1 MDYSFL
7 LLLLITA
14 SAPLPVQ
21 SSNRRR
27 RSNAL
32 HDDNSPKIVLQCRQ
46 LNPEYWH
53 KNPDIGNEG
62 QAGYF
67 CDRFYSND
75 SYDGEKNLLFIV
87 TLLACL
93 LFTIKA
99 HSLLVKRV
107 DYPQS
112 SPKKETSSYW
122 ILIYFCIQK
131 ALVSLVNNMGPEFVS
146 VYTFFTAPPL
156 IVIVYL
162 EVPEMVHSVYGVIFK
177 THDCCDR
184 GTRRA
189 KCHAFIALCV
199 MVLW

>member
-1 MDYSFL
+1 MDYNFL

-21 SSNRRR
+21 SSRRR

-32 HDDNSPKIVLQCRQ
+32 HDGNSSKIVLQCQQ

-53 KNPDIGNEG
+53 KNPDIGNRG

-67 CDRFYSND
+67 CDPFYSND
-75 SYDGEKNLLFIV
+75 SYSGEKTLLGIV
-87 TLLACL
+87 TLIGYR
-93 LFTIKA
+93 FYTTKA
-99 HSLLVKRV
+99 YALLVKRM
-107 DYPQS
+107 DPPQS
-112 SPKKETSSYW
+112 SPKKGTCSNW
-122 ILIYFCIQK
+122 VMIYFLIQK
-131 ALVSLVNNMGPEFVS
+131 ALVSLLNTMGPEFVS
-146 VYTFFTAPPL
+146 VYTLFTAPPL

-162 EVPEMVHSVYGVIFK
+162 EVPEMLQSMYSVIYK